1 MGSAPAA
8 SPSASAPAPSPGRI
22 VSLDAL
28 RGFDMF
34 WIVGGHGILVAL
46 LGFFVTPLPEWLKV
60 QIGHAT
66 WEGFTAWD
74 LIMPL
79 FLFVVGVAM
88 PLAFAKRWERG
99 DSLGSVYWRVLRRVA
114 VLWVLGM
121 AVQGHL
127 LEPDRHGVFFFSNTL
142 QAIAVGYL
150 VASIL
155 LIHLPVLGQVIVTA
169 LLLVGYW
176 LLMLLVP
183 FGGQP
188 ARWPPEEN
196 ANLARYIDEWVLG
209 AFRDGT
215 TYTWILSGMAFVA
228 MVMMGVFAGHVLRS
242 RWSGGMR
249 ILWLVLLGALALA
262 AGWFWSGGF
271 DGLDRLGGVT
281 FVGVWRFP
289 IIKHLFTSSM
299 VLWAAGWSYLLLALF
314 VLLFDVLRLRWL
326 GFFFE
331 VLGANAIFAYVA
343 SGLFRGSFQNVAD
356 VLLGGLVRYLGTL
369 PAPMPAIGLALGPVA
384 TFAVLWL
391 ILYYMYRKGTLL
403 RV

>member
-1 MGSAPAA
+1 MSSAPSSPSSAPAA
-8 SPSASAPAPSPGRI
+8 GRI
-22 VSLDAL
+22 ASVDAL

-34 WIVGGHGILVAL
+34 WIVGGQAVLLAVLGI
-46 LGFFVTPLPEWLKV
+46 FFNPIPEGLKA
-60 QIGHAT
+60 QLGHAP

-88 PLAFAKRWERG
+88 PLAFAKRAERG
-99 DSLGSVYWRVLRRVA
+99 ETIGKVYLRILRRVA

-127 LEPDRHGVFFFSNTL
+127 LEADRQWVHIFSNTL

-155 LIHLPVLGQVIVTA
+155 LIHLPIWGQAIGTV

-183 FGGQP
+183 FGGH
-188 ARWPPEEN
+188 AAGTLEEKV
-196 ANLARYIDEWVLG
+196 NLAMYLDEWVLG
-209 AFRDGT
+209 PFRDGT
-215 TYTWILSGMAFVA
+215 TYTWLLSGMGFASTVLL
-228 MVMMGVFAGHVLRS
+228 GVLAGHLLRS
-242 RWSGGMR
+242 PWSGVMKAV
-249 ILWLVLLGALALA
+249 WLVLLGGLCLAL
-262 AGWFWSGGF
+262 GWFWAGGF
-271 DGLDRLGGVT
+271 DGLEELGGIT
-281 FVGVWRFP
+281 LVGEWRFP

-314 VLLFDVLRLRWL
+314 YLVIDVLGQRWF
-326 GFFFE
+326 GYVFQ
-331 VLGANAIFAYVA
+331 VIGANAIFAYVA
-343 SGLFRGSFQNVAD
+343 WQLFHGSFQNVAN
-356 VLLGGLVRYLGTL
+356 VLLGGVVRYFGTL
-369 PAPMPAIGLALGPVA
+369 PSPMPEIAKALGPVG
-384 TFAVLWL
+384 TLVVFWL
-391 ILYYMYRKGTLL
+391 VLYYMVRKGTFL

>member
-1 MGSAPAA
+1 MGSAPAT
-8 SPSASAPAPSPGRI
+8 SPVAAPPAPARI

-34 WIVGGHGILVAL
+34 WIVGGHGILGVL
-46 LGFFVTPLPEWLKV
+46 LAIFVTQPEWLKV
-60 QIGHAT
+60 QIGHAK

-79 FLFVVGVAM
+79 FLFVVGAAM
-88 PLAFAKRWERG
+88 PLAFAGRWERG
-99 DSLGSVYWRVLRRVA
+99 DTMRSVYWRIIRRVA

-127 LEPDRHGVFFFSNTL
+127 LEADRVWVHIFSNTL

-155 LIHLPVLGQVIVTA
+155 LIHLPLLGQMVATV

-188 ARWPPEEN
+188 AGTLAEN
-196 ANLARYIDEWVLG
+196 TNLARYIDDLVLKQYG
-209 AFRDGT
+209 DGT
-215 TYTWILSGMAFVA
+215 TYTWLLSGMAFAA
-228 MVMMGVFAGHVLRS
+228 MVMMGAFAGHLLRS
-242 RWSGGMR
+242 RWSGGMK
-249 ILWLVLLGALALA
+249 ILWLALLGVAALA

-271 DGLDRLGGVT
+271 DGLERLGGVT
-281 FVGVWRFP
+281 FMGEWRFP

-314 VLLFDVLRLRWL
+314 VLLFDVLRLRRL

-331 VLGANAIFAYVA
+331 VIGANAIFAYVA
-343 SGLFRGSFQNVAD
+343 WQLFSGSFRNVAD
-356 VLLGGLVRYLGTL
+356 VLLGGLVRYFGTL
-369 PAPMPAIGLALGPVA
+369 PARWPAIGQAIGPVA
-384 TFAVLWL
+384 AFAVLWL
-391 ILYYMYRKGTLL
+391 ILYYMYRKRTLL

>member
-1 MGSAPAA
+1 
-8 SPSASAPAPSPGRI
+8 
-22 VSLDAL
+22 
-28 RGFDMF
+28 MF
-34 WIVGGHGILVAL
+34 WIVGGHGILIAL
-46 LGFFVTPLPEWLKV
+46 LGIFVTPLPKPLAD
-60 QIGHAT
+60 QLQHAK

-99 DSLGSVYWRVLRRVA
+99 DTVGNVYWRVVRRVV

-127 LEPDRHGVFFFSNTL
+127 LEADRHGVFLFSNTL

-155 LIHLPVLGQVIVTA
+155 LIHLPVLGQAIVTA

-183 FGGQP
+183 FGDHP
-188 ARWPPEEN
+188 AGTMQET
-196 ANLARYIDEWVLG
+196 ANLARSIDEWVLG
-209 AFRDGT
+209 RFRDGT
-215 TYTWILSGMAFVA
+215 TYTWILSSMAFAA
-228 MVMMGVFAGHVLRS
+228 MVLMGVFAGHVLRS
-242 RWSGGMR
+242 RSSGGMKV
-249 ILWLVLLGALALA
+249 LGLVLLGVFSLAV
-262 AGWFWSGGF
+262 GWLWSGGF
-271 DGLDRLGGVT
+271 DGLEQLGGAT
-281 FVGVWRFP
+281 LVGPWRFP

-314 VLLFDVLRLRWL
+314 VLLFDLLKLPWL
-326 GFFFE
+326 GFFFQ
-331 VLGANAIFAYVA
+331 VLGANAIFAYVVSHIFPGA
-343 SGLFRGSFQNVAD
+343 YQSAADALF
-356 VLLGGLVRYLGTL
+356 GGLIRYLNTL
-369 PAPMPAIGLALGPVA
+369 SAPWPAIGHTIGPVA

-391 ILYYMYRKGTLL
+391 ILLYMYRKGTLV